1 MSRGIGW
8 DTLHTACVAQV
19 KAILEGYKVEC
30 VHFVDV
36 MKPNRIRPNEHCNSR
51 TSTSCIENYWGSFR
65 RTFIFIEA

>member
-1 MSRGIGW
+1 MFRGNWLGHSS
-8 DTLHTACVAQV
+8 HTACVAQV

-36 MKPNRIRPNEHCNSR
+36 MKPNRIRTRAFCDDR

-65 RTFIFIEA
+65 RTFHIY